1 MNKDFRA
8 FSVPASNKE
17 SLECFTKRVS
27 NLVLQSDWFVLFL
40 FARLKDRP
48 VNLLRKYLINTFK

>member
-27 NLVLQSDWFVLFL
+27 DLILQSDWLVLF
-40 FARLKDRP
+40 FVCK
-48 VNLLRKYLINTFK
+48 IEG